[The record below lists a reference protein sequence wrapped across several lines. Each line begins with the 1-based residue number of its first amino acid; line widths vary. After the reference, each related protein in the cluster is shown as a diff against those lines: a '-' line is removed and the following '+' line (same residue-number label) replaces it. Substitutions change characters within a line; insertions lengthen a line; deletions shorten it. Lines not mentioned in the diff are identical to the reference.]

1 MLESSS
7 NIFIGLL
14 PPDNTKL
21 AVPDFLIEEFNLSE
35 IDFTVLIC
43 LLLLD
48 QSIDDHLLIK
58 YYLQAP

>member
-1 MLESSS
+1 MFESSS

-21 AVPDFLIEEFNLSE
+21 AIPKLFIEEFNLSE
-35 IDFTVLIC
+35 IDLTALIS
-43 LLLLD
+43 LLLVD

>member
-1 MLESSS
+1 MFESSS

-21 AVPDFLIEEFNLSE
+21 AIPKLFIEEFNLSE
-35 IDFTVLIC
+35 IDLTALIC
-43 LLLLD
+43 LLLVD

-58 YYLQAP
+58 YYL